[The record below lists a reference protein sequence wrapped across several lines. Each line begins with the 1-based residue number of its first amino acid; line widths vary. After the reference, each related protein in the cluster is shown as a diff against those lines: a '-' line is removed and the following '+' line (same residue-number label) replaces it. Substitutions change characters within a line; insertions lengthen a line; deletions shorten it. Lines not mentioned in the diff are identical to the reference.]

1 MAQPRILTFNFHEP
15 YLCLMART
23 GFAFDVGQYL
33 EGRLAYAWHTAY
45 RPVPPNLNLLEE
57 KEWRDRLNSGQYDVV
72 IAHNEMNALD
82 IVKAPGAKLLVCHNR
97 ATFLR
102 TTVTSS
108 EGDPVEAFN
117 RLISRLRPFF
127 EYIFISESKRDDYG
141 LSGRVILPG
150 IDVEDFGGYT
160 GEQEC
165 VIRAGNMMRA
175 RALMFDVDFQEAVC
189 QGLPNRVIGND
200 PLIPGARPAPS
211 FDALMAEF
219 RQNRCM
225 LHTSREGYEDGYNL
239 SMLEAMACGM
249 PVVSLANR
257 TSPITDGVDGY
268 SSYNAPVLRKHLVDL
283 LSDRDLAKEIGA
295 RGRAMVAQK
304 FPLSAFVEK
313 WRAAIYEAAD
323 GNRPRP
329 HRLRPQKR
337 HGILLHYVSSP
348 FTTARYFEETAHGQC
363 NVLTAGP
370 RLPEKVLMHWGFE
383 PPIPPYP
390 PQRIPFPPDGTYAD
404 LWKVLPNGYAADLY
418 LWVDS
423 GIDRVADDIHRLPM
437 PKIAYLIDTHVN
449 LEPRLEA
456 AKHFDAVFLV
466 QKAQVEQF
474 RAAGIE
480 RVAWLPLACMP
491 SLYPEE
497 SLERVYDVAYVG
509 SLNLDDGGRRARLF
523 EEIARCF
530 PNNKIGRFWP
540 ADMAQ
545 LYSQA
550 KIVIN
555 ACHNND
561 VNMRVFEAMAAG
573 SLLITDPAIGLEDL
587 FEDGKHLVIYR
598 NDEDIIGLIQHY
610 LDHPEERERIAQAGQ
625 ELVLSKHTY
634 AQRLDI
640 ILHEAE
646 RLGEEYATRLSTP
659 KDHEYYEH
667 PRYEVIQ
674 HIPLRTRRLLDVGC
688 GAGILGATLKKEF
701 KEMEITGVEMVE
713 DACRKAQR
721 VLDHVVQ
728 GNIETMELPFA
739 EGYFDSIVCA
749 DVLEHLLHP
758 EDVLKKLA
766 RYLER
771 EGVIVISLPNVQYHE
786 VVAMLVS
793 GAWTY
798 MNAGILD
805 STHVRFFTRQT
816 AMDMV
821 REAGLE
827 VAHIGPLNMQAPEKV
842 PCNPD
847 GSLSLHKLTIQ
858 SITDEEHELFLVYQ
872 WVVLACHPGVDRLEK
887 ARNALSLQHDE
898 AAYLLAADAV
908 GVDERERRHIMAKA
922 LVHLGRLDEAETNY
936 CEALKVCETPELLS
950 EYGTLLAGMNRPS
963 EAKPWL
969 EKSLALDADN
979 HRALGA
985 LGLVM
990 LAEGNHPQAFE
1001 YFKGALSSNLD
1012 QLALV
1017 KPFVELAQHLNRREE
1032 VEPILRGFVDF
1043 YSGNLEL
1050 IYLFAELLL
1059 DLKRFAEAREHVD
1072 TLLLFDPAN
1081 IQALELMKR
1090 FNAQHS

>member
-23 GFAFDVGQYL
+23 GLAFDVGQYL

-45 RPVPPNLNLLEE
+45 RPVPSNLNLLEE
-57 KEWRDRLNSGQYDVV
+57 KVWRERLNAGNYDVV

-102 TTVTSS
+102 TTVGVS

-117 RLISRLRPFF
+117 RLISRLRPHF
-127 EYIFISESKRDDYG
+127 EFIFISESKRDDYG

-165 VIRAGNMMRA
+165 VIRVGNMMRT
-175 RALMFDVDFQEAVC
+175 RALMFDVDFQETVC
-189 QGLPNRVIGND
+189 QGLPSQVIGND
-200 PLIPGARPAPS
+200 PLIPGAQPAPS
-211 FDALMAEF
+211 FEALLAKF

-239 SMLEAMACGM
+239 AMLEAMACGM

-257 TSPITDGVDGY
+257 TSPITDGVDGF
-268 SSYNAPVLRKHLVDL
+268 SSYNAPALHKHLVEL
-283 LSDRDLAKEIGA
+283 LSDRDLAYEIGS
-295 RGRAMVAQK
+295 RGRAMAAQK

-313 WRAAIYEAAD
+313 WRTAIFEAAD

-329 HRLRPQKR
+329 HLLRPQKR
-337 HGILLHYVSSP
+337 HGILLHYLSSP
-348 FTTARYFEETAHGQC
+348 FTTARYFEESAHGRC
-363 NVLTAGP
+363 NVLTVGP
-370 RLPEKVLMHWGFE
+370 RLPEEILRQWGFG

-390 PQRIPFPPDGTYAD
+390 PQRIPFSFNGTYAD
-404 LWKVLPNGYAADLY
+404 LWKALPNGYAPDLY

-423 GIDRVADDIHRLPM
+423 GIDRVADDIHLLPM

-456 AKHFDAVFLV
+456 ARHFDVVFLA

-474 RAAGIE
+474 RAAGISCVE
-480 RVAWLPLACMP
+480 WLPLACMP
-491 SLYPEE
+491 SLYPKE

-509 SLNLDDGGRRARLF
+509 SLNLEDGGRRARLF
-523 EEIARCF
+523 EEIARYF

-540 ADMAQ
+540 EDMARI
-545 LYSQA
+545 YSQA
-550 KIVIN
+550 KIVVN
-555 ACHNND
+555 ASHNKD

-573 SLLITDPAIGLEDL
+573 ALLITDSAIGLEDL
-587 FEDGKHLVIYR
+587 FEDGNHLVIYR
-598 NDEDIIGLIQHY
+598 SDEDVIELIRHY
-610 LDHPEERERIAQAGQ
+610 LDNPEERERIAKTGQ
-625 ELVLSKHTY
+625 ELVQSKHTY
-634 AQRLDI
+634 AQRLEV
-640 ILHEAE
+640 ILREAE
-646 RLGEEYATRLSTP
+646 RIGEEYAKRPSAP
-659 KDHEYYEH
+659 KDREYYEH

-674 HIPLRTRRLLDVGC
+674 HIPFRTRRLLDVGC
-688 GAGILGATLKKEF
+688 GAGVLGATLKKEF
-701 KEMEITGVEMVE
+701 KEMEVTGVEMVE

-721 VLDHVVQ
+721 VLDRVLQ
-728 GNIETMELPFA
+728 GDIETMEFPFD

-749 DVLEHLLHP
+749 DVLEHVVHP
-758 EDVLKKLA
+758 EMVLKKLA

-816 AMDMV
+816 AIDMV
-821 REAGLE
+821 RDAGLE
-827 VAHIGPLNMQAPEKV
+827 VAHIGPLNIQAPEKL

-847 GSLSLHKLTIQ
+847 RSLSLHKLTMEG
-858 SITDEEHELFLVYQ
+858 ITDEEYEQFLVYQ

-887 ARNALSLQHDE
+887 ARKALDLQHDE

-908 GVDERERRHIMAKA
+908 GVDERDRHHLMAKA
-922 LVHLGRLDEAETNY
+922 LVRLGRLDEAETNY
-936 CEALKVCETPELLS
+936 REALKGSETPGLLA
-950 EYGTLLAGMNRPS
+950 EYGTLLVGMNRPS

-969 EKSLALDADN
+969 EKALATDAAN

-990 LAEGNHPQAFE
+990 LAEGNQLGAFE
-1001 YFKGALSSNLD
+1001 YFKKTLSSNFD
-1012 QLALV
+1012 QHALV

-1050 IYLFAELLL
+1050 IYLYAALLI
-1059 DLKRFAEAREHVD
+1059 DLKRCTEAREHID
-1072 TLLLFDPAN
+1072 TLLLFEPAN
-1081 IQALELMKR
+1081 AQALELMKQV
-1090 FNAQHS
+1090 NSQES